1 MNPVNHRVIFFR
13 SMKAALLFAVFAA
26 ALPVLAAPAVQTN
39 DTAELAPR
47 SIFKQPANPQEG
59 RDPFFP
65 SSIRPYQ
72 GTVVPGAHAAGG
84 DVGALVIEGFS
95 GAPGRRLVII
105 NNVTFAVGD
114 DAEVST
120 SQGRIHIHCLEIG
133 ENSAVVE
140 ANGQR
145 HELRYG
151 EKP

>member
-1 MNPVNHRVIFFR
+1 MNHRAFFFR
-13 SMKAALLFAVFAA
+13 SMKAALLSAIFAA
-26 ALPVLAAPAVQTN
+26 VLPVMAGPVMQTN
-39 DTAELAPR
+39 EVVKPPPR
-47 SIFKQPANPQEG
+47 SVFNQPANASEG

-72 GTVVPGAHAAGG
+72 GAVVPGAHAVA
-84 DVGALVIEGFS
+84 DVGALTIQGFS
-95 GAPGRRLVII
+95 GAPDHRLVII
-105 NNVTFAVGD
+105 NNVTFAEGD

-133 ENSAVVE
+133 VNSAVVE

>member
-1 MNPVNHRVIFFR
+1 MNHRIIFFK
-13 SMKAALLFAVFAA
+13 SMKVALLFAIFEA
-26 ALPVLAAPAVQTN
+26 VLSAMAAPVVQT
-39 DTAELAPR
+39 DETTKPVPR
-47 SIFKQPANPQEG
+47 SVFNQPANPQEG

-72 GTVVPGAHAAGG
+72 GVVVPGTHASA
-84 DVGALVIEGFS
+84 DVGALIIQGLS
-95 GAPGRRLVII
+95 GAPGHRLVII
-105 NNVTFAVGD
+105 NHVTFGVGD

-133 ENSAVVE
+133 ENAAVVE

>member
-1 MNPVNHRVIFFR
+1 MNLMNHRVIF
-13 SMKAALLFAVFAA
+13 SKGMKAALLSAIFAA
-26 ALPVLAAPAVQTN
+26 ASPVMAAPIVQTN
-39 DTAELAPR
+39 ETTKLTPR
-47 SIFKQPANPQEG
+47 SIFIQPANPQEG

-72 GTVVPGAHAAGG
+72 GAVVPGTHAAA
-84 DVGALVIEGFS
+84 DVGALTIEGLS
-95 GAPGRRLVII
+95 GSPDHRLVII

-120 SQGRIHIHCLEIG
+120 SQGRIHIHCLEISG
-133 ENSAVVE
+133 NSAVIE

>member
-1 MNPVNHRVIFFR
+1 MNPMNHCVKFFR
-13 SMKAALLFAVFAA
+13 GLKAVLLSAIFAA
-26 ALPVLAAPAVQTN
+26 VLPVMAAPVVQTN
-39 DTAELAPR
+39 ETAKLAPR
-47 SIFKQPANPQEG
+47 SIFNQPANPQEG

-72 GTVVPGAHAAGG
+72 GAVVPSAHASA
-84 DVGALVIEGFS
+84 DVGALVIQGLS
-95 GAPGRRLVII
+95 GAPGHRLVII
-105 NNVTFAVGD
+105 NHVTFAVGD

-120 SQGRIHIHCLEIG
+120 SQGRIHIHCLEIS
-133 ENSAVVE
+133 EKSAVIE

>member
-1 MNPVNHRVIFFR
+1 MNPMNHRVIFFR
-13 SMKAALLFAVFAA
+13 SMKCVLLSAIFMAM
-26 ALPVLAAPAVQTN
+26 LPVMAAPVVQTN
-39 DTAELAPR
+39 ETTKFVPR
-47 SIFKQPANPQEG
+47 SVFNQPANPQEG

-72 GTVVPGAHAAGG
+72 GAVVPGAPAA
-84 DVGALVIEGFS
+84 DVGVLAIQGLS
-95 GAPGRRLVII
+95 GSPDHRLVII

-133 ENSAVVE
+133 ENAAVVE

>member
-1 MNPVNHRVIFFR
+1 MNHRVNFFR
-13 SMKAALLFAVFAA
+13 NLQASLLFAMLAMV
-26 ALPVLAAPAVQTN
+26 LPVMADPSAQTN
-39 DTAELAPR
+39 ETARTAPH
-47 SIFKQPANPQEG
+47 STFIQPANPSEG

-65 SSIRPYQ
+65 YSIRPYQ
-72 GTVVPGAHAAGG
+72 GAVTPGTHPTA
-84 DVGALVIEGFS
+84 DVGALVIQGFS
-95 GAPGRRLVII
+95 GATDHRLVII
-105 NNVTFAVGD
+105 NNVTFAVDD

-133 ENSAVVE
+133 VNSAVIE